1 MAKQRVDIMVAP
13 QQRKQVVVK
22 SIGEI
27 ERESTV
33 RARPMGSRAMG
44 AAAAGIKAG
53 QNIAGVMDTFSS
65 AYSGVKK
72 GLGMYGGLS
81 QNRLNFMLLGAALA
95 TDIRRLRTPG
105 DKTLFIPDGTGS
117 IFSNIITGKYL
128 FVAHLVYSTGMAGY
142 NATFGGK

>member
-1 MAKQRVDIMVAP
+1 MVTP

-33 RARPMGSRAMG
+33 RARPMGSRTMG
-44 AAAAGIKAG
+44 AVGAGIKAG
-53 QNIAGVMDTFSS
+53 QNIAGVMDTVSS
-65 AYSGVKK
+65 AYSGLKK

-81 QNRLNFMLLGAALA
+81 QNRLNFMLLGATLAL
-95 TDIRRLRTPG
+95 DISKYRKGQRMT
-105 DKTLFIPDGTGS
+105 FYPDGSGS
-117 IFSNIITGKYL
+117 MFSNIITGKYL
-128 FVAHLVYSTGMAGY
+128 MVGHLLYSTGMATY